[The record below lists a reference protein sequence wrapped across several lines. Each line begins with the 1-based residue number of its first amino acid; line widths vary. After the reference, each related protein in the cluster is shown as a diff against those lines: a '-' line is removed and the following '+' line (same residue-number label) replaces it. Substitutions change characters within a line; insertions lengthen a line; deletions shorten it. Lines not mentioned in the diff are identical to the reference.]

1 MQTPAFGWVAAYSL
15 QWSLTSRDKGWTGLN
30 LQKLNADLLEYS
42 EFVIGRR
49 SPSTLQTFN
58 LQIRMFN
65 SKLARKWG
73 TTSLKKLQNN
83 KNFKRCQK
91 LWMVTHKE
99 IQRHDENLNKSNLLQ
114 IRPVPNRTTRKF
126 SEQNPS
132 SSISNQ
138 LQLIV
143 NSKKLTKQLQLNYSL
158 QESDGW

>member
-1 MQTPAFGWVAAYSL
+1 
-15 QWSLTSRDKGWTGLN
+15 
-30 LQKLNADLLEYS
+30 
-42 EFVIGRR
+42 
-49 SPSTLQTFN
+49 
-58 LQIRMFN
+58 
-65 SKLARKWG
+65 
-73 TTSLKKLQNN
+73 
-83 KNFKRCQK
+83 
-91 LWMVTHKE
+91 MVTHKE